1 MNRCASVLVLNRRL
15 AASVGRH
22 LLALLFVSCTLALA
36 EEDRNCDD
44 ALFDPITVS
53 MSKVAGIEALEMV
66 VRTTGLELEL
76 NTVVEGNVEL
86 AEEYKL
92 GLDVLDEISAQLD
105 LEWTQYGCRVIV
117 TATDNYESSEADTE
131 SAKTD

>member
-1 MNRCASVLVLNRRL
+1 MRPPLLPHSL
-15 AASVGRH
+15 AAPARPCLVA
-22 LLALLFVSCTLALA
+22 LILAVCGPAAA
-36 EEDRNCDD
+36 EEDRNCDE

-53 MSKVAGIEALEMV
+53 MSEVAGVEALEMV

-92 GLDVLDEISAQLD
+92 GLDVLDEIAAQLD
-105 LEWTQYGCRVIV
+105 LEWTQYGCRIIV
-117 TATDNYESSEADTE
+117 TAPGEPGPPETGTE
-131 SAKTD
+131 STKTD